1 VANGMRAKEWS
12 MFCFKRFLCVLFKL
26 TVGFLDCHKLFLRD
40 VSCFSIGLTCV
51 EESRSAGKV
60 WSVQSGE
67 LGAFAVDD
75 VLRQAREREQEYEW
89 LGAIE
94 CYQKTRSLAAK
105 RISSRKGEVCEAMG
119 YAFFRLAMQAE
130 NVGQFRKRC
139 AEAVECYEKASDSCD
154 ELDSP
159 LTEGRVLRCKSM
171 IAYLNYWLASELSER
186 RRLIELCWGLTK
198 EALDAFFKAGAR
210 SEYGRTYNRLSV
222 GAGFHFALQTDQG
235 ARETTVREAIEYGER
250 AIALLSNP
258 VNLWELST
266 AYVKT
271 ALFLGSLG
279 QYFLDLY
286 ERERCTKTSLAYWL
300 KATTICEEAAFAGLL
315 NSVPEAP
322 PQFWGIGTDASVE
335 NLKKGLEYAKKT
347 RDNFATGCA
356 LDWLAFSLY
365 WKATTC
371 ENPDEGSR
379 LYREAL
385 EFAHDAKRRYLP
397 ISFTSSR
404 GFSFSIELADSVYRC
419 VLSSREVSI
428 KRRRKLLEEA
438 EKTARDG
445 LARYENA
452 GYPLLILM
460 GRHELSKVLLLL
472 AGIEQESTRKRR
484 LLEEALYHRTEAV
497 RGFERFL
504 PFHYFDQ
511 GFVIGFLVS
520 TKCELAELT
529 ENHETKRRILE
540 EAVVEK
546 ENSVKLGAKYIQF
559 YEKRGSVPLIVDFCR
574 WQLEHAS
581 LLNRLYSLSKDK
593 SFLRKEVKALQ
604 DAAETFSKRDLMGR
618 AAECLWKIAQTH
630 EILREEL
637 EAARDFDVASSYYNK
652 AAGKI
657 PQLKD
662 FYQEKA
668 FYMQAWSEIE
678 KAKHYHRKQ
687 DYGQARRHFEKAAG
701 LHETLPHWRY
711 VSPNYFALA
720 KIEDAEEL
728 SRGERC
734 GEAIRA
740 FEHAVA
746 LLRETRTSIRKKL
759 SKIENDDEKQMA
771 ADLLKAT
778 DQRRKYCMARISLE
792 NARILERKGEHFDS
806 AREYDSAS
814 EVFENVA
821 EALESEEDIREI
833 RFIAALSKAWRKM
846 MLAEDEDMPALYSE
860 AAQLFG
866 EASEHSSSD
875 TTRFLALGHSR
886 FCRALEAGI
895 SFLDT
900 QEMTTYS
907 TAMQCLQ
914 SAARYY
920 KMAGLRIGVEH
931 AKATELLFEA
941 YAHVNNAKREIDPEK
956 KVKLYRMAEVV
967 LQASSG
973 RYVKAKRPEKRAEVS
988 RLLKMVREEEEWAL
1002 SCVQVLRTSP
1012 LVSATYFPV
1021 PTPTSERAV
1030 GLDGF
1035 EHANV
1040 QAYLSAPEEA
1050 VVGDELGIRLDLINV
1065 AKSFGLL
1072 VRVDRL
1078 IPSGLRLVGLDPRLS
1093 FEDGSL
1099 DLGGRRLE
1107 PLRVESVKISAQVI
1121 QSGVITLSPKVIF
1134 VDDVGRFKVCRPKVV
1149 RVTVGPRR
1157 SFEFEVK
1164 SAEGV
1169 LDFLAA
1175 SFLEDYEKRK
1185 MPLEHCGWRSLVAIM
1200 RQGKIPRSS
1209 VYRSGGGRGLAVAE
1223 LERQGLIEA
1232 RVFSGER
1239 GRGGNIL
1246 RLRIC
1251 YEKEDVKVYV
1261 NQHKQAQIQEEA
1273 HLDL

>member
-1 VANGMRAKEWS
+1 
-12 MFCFKRFLCVLFKL
+12 
-26 TVGFLDCHKLFLRD
+26 
-40 VSCFSIGLTCV
+40 V
-51 EESRSAGKV
+51 EE
-60 WSVQSGE
+60 
-67 LGAFAVDD
+67 
-75 VLRQAREREQEYEW
+75 VLSQAREREQEYEW
-89 LGAIE
+89 LEAIE
-94 CYQKTRSLAAK
+94 CYRKTRSLAAK
-105 RISSRKGEVCEAMG
+105 RISLRKGEICEAMG
-119 YAFFRLAMQAE
+119 YAFFRAAMQAE
-130 NVGQFRKRC
+130 NVGQFRTRC
-139 AEAVECYEKASDSCD
+139 AETVECYEEARDSYD

-159 LTEGRVLRCKSM
+159 LTKGRVLRCKSM

-186 RRLIELCWGLTK
+186 RRLIELCWGLAK
-198 EALDAFFKAGAR
+198 EALNSFFEAGAG
-210 SEYGRTYNRLSV
+210 SEYGRVYNQLSV
-222 GAGFHFALQTDQG
+222 GAGFHFALQIDHD
-235 ARETTVREAIEYGER
+235 ARETTVREAIECGER
-250 AIALLSNP
+250 AIALLSNS
-258 VNLWELST
+258 VNPWELSI

-279 QYFLDLY
+279 QYFLDLH
-286 ERERCTKTSLAYWL
+286 ERERCTKKSLAYWL

-315 NSVPEAP
+315 NSAPEAP
-322 PQFWGIGTDASVE
+322 FQFWGIGTDTSVE

-347 RDNFATGCA
+347 RDKFAIGCA
-356 LDWLAFSLY
+356 LDWLAFNLY

-371 ENPDEGSR
+371 GNPDEDSR

-404 GFSFSIELADSVYRC
+404 GYSFSIELADSVYKC

-428 KRRRKLLEEA
+428 KRRRKFLKEA
-438 EKTARDG
+438 EKTAREG

-452 GYPLLILM
+452 GYPLSMLM

-472 AGIEQESTRKRR
+472 ARIEQESTRKRR
-484 LLEEALYHRTEAV
+484 LLEEALHHGTQAV
-497 RGFERFL
+497 KGIERYL

-511 GFVIGFLVS
+511 GFMIGFIVS
-520 TKCELAELT
+520 TKCELAELV
-529 ENHETKRRILE
+529 ENNETKRSILE

-546 ENSVKLGAKYIQF
+546 ENSVKLGVKYISF
-559 YEKRGSVPLIVDFCR
+559 YEKLGSVPLIVDVCR
-574 WQLEHAS
+574 WQLEYAS
-581 LLNRLYSLSKDK
+581 LLSRLYSLSKDK
-593 SFLRKEVKALQ
+593 SFLQREVKALQ
-604 DAAETFSKRDLMGR
+604 SAAETFSKRDLMGR
-618 AAECLWKIAQTH
+618 AAECLWKIAQIH
-630 EILREEL
+630 ETLGEEF
-637 EAARDFDVASSYYNK
+637 EAARDFDAASNYYSK

-668 FYMQAWSEIE
+668 LYMQAWSEIE
-678 KAKHYHRKQ
+678 KARHYHRNQ
-687 DYGQARRHFEKAAG
+687 NYGKARRYFEKAAG
-701 LHETLPHWRY
+701 LHETLTHWRY
-711 VSPNYFALA
+711 MAPNYFALA
-720 KIEDAEEL
+720 RIEDAEEL
-728 SRGERC
+728 SRRERC

-740 FEHAVA
+740 FEHAAV
-746 LLRETRTSIRKKL
+746 LLRETRASIKKKL
-759 SKIENDDEKQMA
+759 GKIENNDEKQMA

-778 DQRRKYCMARISLE
+778 DQRHKYCVARISLE

-806 AREYDSAS
+806 AREYDSAR
-814 EVFENVA
+814 EVFENIA

-833 RFIAALSKAWRKM
+833 KFIAALSKAWHKM
-846 MLAEDEDMPALYSE
+846 MLAEDGDMPALYSE
-860 AAQLFG
+860 AAQLFD

-875 TTRFLALGHSR
+875 TARFLALGHSR

-895 SFLDT
+895 GFLDT
-900 QEMTTYS
+900 QEMATYS

-914 SAARYY
+914 SATRYY
-920 KMAGLRIGVEH
+920 KMAGLKIGVEH

-941 YAHVNNAKREIDPEK
+941 YAHVGNAKREINPEK
-956 KVKLYRMAEVV
+956 KVKLYRMAEVF

-973 RYVKAKRPEKRAEVS
+973 QYVKAKRPEKRDEVS

-1021 PTPTSERAV
+1021 PTPTFERAV
-1030 GLDGF
+1030 GLNGF

-1040 QAYLSAPEEA
+1040 QAYLSAPREA

-1072 VRVDRL
+1072 VRVDKL
-1078 IPSGLRLVGLDPRLS
+1078 IPSGLKLVGIDPRLS
-1093 FEDGSL
+1093 IEDGSL
-1099 DLGGRRLE
+1099 DLRGRRLE
-1107 PLRVESVKISAQVI
+1107 PLRVESVKISAQVT

-1134 VDDVGRFKVCRPKVV
+1134 VDDLGRFKVCRPKVV
-1149 RVTVGPRR
+1149 RVAVNPRR

-1164 SAEGV
+1164 SAEDV

-1223 LERQGLIEA
+1223 LERRGLIEA
-1232 RVFSGER
+1232 RVSSGER
-1239 GRGGNIL
+1239 GRGGNIAKL
-1246 RLRIC
+1246 RVC
-1251 YEKEDVKVYV
+1251 YEKEDVKSYLD
-1261 NQHKQAQIQEEA
+1261 QHRT
-1273 HLDL
+1273 HRSWR

>member
-1 VANGMRAKEWS
+1 MRVQVRLYGTSEAS
-12 MFCFKRFLCVLFKL
+12 ASSA
-26 TVGFLDCHKLFLRD
+26 VGT
-40 VSCFSIGLTCV
+40 I
-51 EESRSAGKV
+51 
-60 WSVQSGE
+60 
-67 LGAFAVDD
+67 LGAEQGGKSGQKRYFFAKSLIINGLIMLESAAIDAI
-75 VLRQAREREQEYEW
+75 LGKARKCEERYAWLEAIRFYTKALDMVPERGSEQ
-89 LGAIE
+89 
-94 CYQKTRSLAAK
+94 T
-105 RISSRKGEVCEAMG
+105 GEIGERLG
-119 YAFFRLAMQAE
+119 YAWYSFAMQAE

-139 AEAVECYEKASDSCD
+139 AEAVECYEKARDSCN

-159 LTEGRVLRCKSM
+159 LTEGRLLRCKSM

-186 RRLIELCWGLTK
+186 RRLIELCWGFAK
-198 EALDAFFKAGAR
+198 EALNAFFEAGAGI
-210 SEYGRTYNRLSV
+210 EYGRTYNQLSV
-222 GAGFHFALQTDQG
+222 GAGFNFALQTDHG

-250 AIALLSNP
+250 AIALLSNS
-258 VNLWELST
+258 VNPWELSI

-300 KATTICEEAAFAGLL
+300 KATKICEEAAFAGLL

-322 PQFWGIGTDASVE
+322 PQFWGIGTDTSVE

-347 RDNFATGCA
+347 RDKFAIGCA
-356 LDWLAFSLY
+356 LDWLAFNLY

-371 ENPDEGSR
+371 ENPDEVSR

-385 EFAHDAKRRYLP
+385 EFAHDAKRQYLP

-404 GFSFSIELADSVYRC
+404 DYSFPIDLADSIYRC
-419 VLSSREVSI
+419 VLSSNEVSI

-438 EKTARDG
+438 EKTAREG

-452 GYPLLILM
+452 GYPLSILT

-472 AGIEQESTRKRR
+472 ARIEHESTRKRR
-484 LLEEALYHRTEAV
+484 LLEEALYHRTQAV
-497 RGFERFL
+497 KGLERFL

-511 GFVIGFLVS
+511 GFMIGFLVS
-520 TKCELAELT
+520 TKCELAELV
-529 ENHETKRRILE
+529 ENNETKRSILE
-540 EAVVEK
+540 EAVIEK
-546 ENSVKLGAKYIQF
+546 ENSVKLGVKYISF
-559 YEKRGSVPLIVDFCR
+559 YEKLGSVPLIVDVCR
-574 WQLEHAS
+574 WQLEYAS
-581 LLNRLYSLSKDK
+581 LLSRLYSLSKDK
-593 SFLRKEVKALQ
+593 SFLQREVKALQ
-604 DAAETFSKRDLMGR
+604 SAAETFSKCDLMGR

-630 EILREEL
+630 ETLGEEL
-637 EAARDFDVASSYYNK
+637 EAARDFDAASNYYSK

-657 PQLKD
+657 PQLND

-668 FYMQAWSEIE
+668 LYMQAWSEIE
-678 KAKHYHRKQ
+678 KAKHYHRNQ
-687 DYGQARRHFEKAAG
+687 NYGQARRHFEKAAG
-701 LHETLPHWRY
+701 LHETLTHWRY
-711 VSPNYFALA
+711 MSPNYFALA

-728 SRGERC
+728 SRRERC

-740 FEHAVA
+740 FEHAAV
-746 LLRETRTSIRKKL
+746 LLRETRTSIKKKL
-759 SKIENDDEKQMA
+759 GKIENDDEKQMA
-771 ADLLKAT
+771 ADLLKVT
-778 DQRRKYCMARISLE
+778 DRRYKYCVARISLE

-806 AREYDSAS
+806 AREYDSAR
-814 EVFENVA
+814 EVLESIA
-821 EALESEEDIREI
+821 EALESEEDMREI
-833 RFIAALSKAWRKM
+833 KFIAALSGAWHKM
-846 MLAEDEDMPALYSE
+846 MLAEDGDMPALYSE
-860 AAQLFG
+860 AAQLFD
-866 EASEHSSSD
+866 EASEHGSSD
-875 TTRFLALGHSR
+875 TARFLALGHSR

-900 QEMTTYS
+900 QEMPTYS

-914 SAARYY
+914 GATRYY
-920 KMAGLRIGVEH
+920 KMAGLKIGVEH

-956 KVKLYRMAEVV
+956 KVKLYRMAEVI

-973 RYVKAKRPEKRAEVS
+973 RYVKAKRPDKRDEVL
-988 RLLKMVREEEEWAL
+988 RLLKTVREEEEWAL
-1002 SCVQVLRTSP
+1002 SCVQMLRTSP

-1030 GLDGF
+1030 GLNGL

-1040 QAYLSAPEEA
+1040 QAYLSAPKEA
-1050 VVGDELGIRLDLINV
+1050 VVGDELSIRLDLINV

-1072 VRVDRL
+1072 VRIDKL
-1078 IPSGLRLVGLDPRLS
+1078 IPSGLKLVGLDPRLS
-1093 FEDGSL
+1093 IEDGSL
-1099 DLGGRRLE
+1099 DLRGRRLE

-1134 VDDVGRFKVCRPKVV
+1134 VDAVGRFKVCKPKVV
-1149 RVTVGPRR
+1149 RVTVNPRR

-1223 LERQGLIEA
+1223 LERRGLIEA
-1232 RVFSGER
+1232 RVSSGER
-1239 GRGGNIL
+1239 GRGGNIVKL
-1246 RLRIC
+1246 RVC
-1251 YEKEDVKVYV
+1251 YEKEDVKSY
-1261 NQHKQAQIQEEA
+1261 
-1273 HLDL
+1273 LDQRRTRRN